1 MSDDS
6 KNELTVFSDL
16 NMERVFKDPV
26 ESFSDEQAATAWATV
41 DLLEKVVKERKEALR
56 QALLKR
62 AQSTGEKNENG
73 SHEAKMGTTTVI
85 SERRQEK
92 LPDGEV
98 VKAALKK
105 AGLEYEDGFSAQ
117 MVWTMD
123 PSKVDFLLQGGKFPA
138 EEAEKIEASKKVTYA
153 LKVKPDK
160 VVKGQLDSIKKRLT
174 SGE

>member
-1 MSDDS
+1 MSDDP
-6 KNELTVFSDL
+6 KNQLTVFSDL
-16 NMERVFKDPV
+16 NIERVFKDSV
-26 ESFSDEQAATAWATV
+26 DSFSDEQAATAWATI

-62 AQSTGEKNENG
+62 AQDSGEKNENG

-85 SERRQEK
+85 SEKRQAN
-92 LPDGEV
+92 LPDEEV

-105 AGLEYEDGFSAQ
+105 AGLEYEDGFTAQ

-123 PSKVDFLLQGGKFPA
+123 PSKVEFLVQGGKLPA
-138 EEAEKIEASKKVTYA
+138 EEIEKIEASKKVTYA

-160 VVKGQLDSIKKRLT
+160 AVKVELDKIKKQLT